1 VGRAWS
7 IALVVALVAGITSRP
22 DAHKPITSP
31 FTFSADVRPIVSERC
46 GRCHAP
52 GGVAP
57 MSLLTHVDSVPWG
70 ESLRMELLSG
80 HMPPWRVDRG
90 ATRFRN
96 PGGLTA
102 KELNV
107 LLTWVTGGTPAGDPT
122 PADERLPTPG
132 WTWGPPDALLSLPR
146 VTLGADEPERTAE
159 FVLPIEATDRA
170 IRAADLLPGTPAV
183 VRSATIEV
191 QAQDQVGAVR
201 DERLLSLWVPGD
213 EPGPFAQGALAI
225 PRNAKL
231 IVRVRYRKTWE
242 YERREMVDASRV
254 ALYFAA
260 APVRPVQRVALA
272 PGAPVTLARASQ
284 ALAIYPDPALSG
296 AGVVVTATRP
306 NGRRDELIAFHARPG
321 WARRY
326 WYREPVPLP
335 RGTRLSVRITPESPA
350 LLPPGFV
357 SPPPTPRRAS
367 TSRVFVNIAD

>member
-1 VGRAWS
+1 VGRAWCV
-7 IALVVALVAGITSRP
+7 ALVVALVAGITSRP

-57 MSLLTHVDSVPWG
+57 MSLLTHIDTVPWG

-90 ATRFRN
+90 ASRFRN
-96 PGGLTA
+96 PGGLSA

-107 LLTWVTGGTPAGDPT
+107 LLTWVTGGTPSGEPT
-122 PADERLPTPG
+122 PGDERLPTPE
-132 WTWGPPDALLSLPR
+132 WPLGPPDAVLQLPR
-146 VTLGADEPERTAE
+146 VTLGADEHERTTE
-159 FVLPIEATDRA
+159 VVLPVEATNPA

-183 VRSATIEV
+183 VRGASIEV
-191 QAQDQVGAVR
+191 QAPDRHRAVR

-213 EPGPFAQGALAI
+213 ETVPLVQGGLAM
-225 PRNAKL
+225 PRDAKL

-242 YERREMVDASRV
+242 YERREIVDESRV
-254 ALYFAA
+254 GLYFAS

-306 NGRRDELIAFHARPG
+306 DGRRDELIAFHPRPG

-326 WYREPVPLP
+326 WYRDPVALP

-350 LLPPGFV
+350 LLPPGFIA
-357 SPPPTPRRAS
+357 PPPAPRPAS
-367 TSRVFVNIAD
+367 TSRVFVNITQ